1 MIKKFPIKTR
11 IALVICTMSLIS
23 CISEPIDN
31 TKSEVGVPSGSIN
44 YFDNIMDFGFEGGN
58 KEMSFNINLKW
69 SMKVADTQNGVK
81 WLTIY
86 PTSGNSGNNK
96 VTFTAQENDSYEDRN
111 VVVQLF
117 TNDTTRTIRVNQKR
131 LEAITLTSD
140 KFEVPVDGGN
150 IDIEVNHSADYEY
163 TIPDNYKSW
172 IHVSTNNT
180 RSLLESSKLTFTI
193 DPSDEYEKRE
203 GRIYFKARDEE
214 EVVTIYQAGSGKL
227 VLSQNE
233 YNLTSSEQEFSIDVN
248 SNFDFGMEMP
258 EVDWL
263 KENTSKTRGMSSHTL
278 KFKVTENDDYSK
290 ARSAKIKFYDKN
302 NSKLSETVVINQA
315 AIGAVITLDT
325 LEYSIS
331 KEKQDLDIEVMSNF
345 DYNIDFQGATWVK
358 QRKNNTRGI
367 SSRLLSLTVD
377 ENTDV
382 ETRTAKIKLY
392 DKSSSASVEIVL
404 TQFSNTPTIIAEK
417 KEYEV
422 DASKQN
428 LNIKVN
434 SNVDYIEE
442 IIQGKDWVTKRAA
455 NTRALATST
464 LPLTIYKND
473 SYDSRTA
480 KIRIFNEDGTAAD
493 TVTIIQKAKNGIV
506 IPTKEF
512 TIDELGGKLSIEINS
527 NIDYKLTINDDWIKE
542 SSKTRGLTSHTHI
555 FDISSLG
562 DGEDRKGTITVL
574 NEDYNLKETI
584 TIKQR
589 HALVFKKAKVNV
601 INGKE
606 YTLSITNYSDQS
618 LVWSSSDESIATV
631 TISGIVTGVK
641 NGKAVITA
649 NTIDGK
655 HSETCEVTVGNIEE
669 FVNIS
674 SSESAV
680 TIENDIIQPGSQ
692 LGWTI
697 HNESNGTI
705 YIETLQLIDEKTNQ
719 EGKVENIK
727 KNIAGETSASYATP
741 VEGKGMSTSV
751 KCNCKF
757 TFEGKEYTVTAAFKN

>member
-1 MIKKFPIKTR
+1 MIRNIHKICV
-11 IALVICTMSLIS
+11 ALTIGIMSFTS
-23 CISEPIDN
+23 CLNAPEQDLPAAEI
-31 TKSEVGVPSGSIN
+31 TVPSGATN
-44 YFDNIMDFGFEGGN
+44 YFENNMDFGFEGGT
-58 KEMSFNINLKW
+58 KTMSFSSNLKW
-69 SMKVADTQNGVK
+69 SMKVSDTQNGSK
-81 WLTIY
+81 WLTID
-86 PTSGNSGNNK
+86 PASGNSGSNK
-96 VTFTAQENDSYEDRN
+96 VTFTAEENPTYEDRS
-111 VVVQLF
+111 VIVKLTVG
-117 TNDTTRTIRVNQKR
+117 DTICNIRVNQKR
-131 LEAITLTSD
+131 MEAITLTSD
-140 KFEVPVDGGN
+140 IFEVSADGGTVN
-150 IDIEVNHSADYEY
+150 VEVNYSTDYDY
-163 TIPDNYKSW
+163 TIPDDYKSW
-172 IHVSTNNT
+172 IHPSPNTTRGLAST
-180 RSLLESSKLTFTI
+180 RIAFTI
-193 DPSDEYEKRE
+193 DPSDEYKMRE
-203 GRIYFKARDEE
+203 GRIYFKAKDEE
-214 EVVTIYQAGSGKL
+214 EVVKIYQAGSGKL

-233 YNLTSSEQEFSIDVN
+233 YNLTSSEQEFSIDIN
-248 SNFDFGMEMP
+248 SNFDFSMEMP

-302 NSKLSETVVINQA
+302 NSKLSETVVINQV

-325 LEYSIS
+325 LEYSIN
-331 KEKQDLDIEVMSNF
+331 KDKQNLDIDVKSNF
-345 DYNIDFQGATWVK
+345 DYNIDFQGSTWVK
-358 QRKNNTRGI
+358 QRKSNSRSI

-377 ENTDV
+377 ENTSV

-392 DKSSSASVEIVL
+392 DKNSSASIEVVL
-404 TQFSNTPTIIAEK
+404 NQFSSAPTIIAEK

-422 DASKQN
+422 DANKQN

-442 IIQGKDWVTKRAA
+442 IIQGEEWVTRRAA
-455 NTRALATST
+455 STRALATST

-493 TVTIIQKAKNGIV
+493 TVSIIQKAKNGIV

-527 NIDYKLTINDDWIKE
+527 NIEYKLTINDDWIKE

-649 NTIDGK
+649 KTIDGK

-674 SSESAV
+674 SSESAA

-751 KCNCKF
+751 KCYCKF